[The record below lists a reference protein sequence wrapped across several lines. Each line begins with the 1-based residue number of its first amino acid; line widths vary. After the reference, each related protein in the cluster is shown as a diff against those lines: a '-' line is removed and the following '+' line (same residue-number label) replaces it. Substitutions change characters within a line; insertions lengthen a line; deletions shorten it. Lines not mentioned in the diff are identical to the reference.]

1 MLPNIYRTS
10 YKLST
15 LNASEQLAGC
25 RRPGEVPSS
34 GLSVTQNVILN
45 VVDAAAAAG
54 HSLGTAQGPADA
66 SHALLDRAYIGAPGK
81 MEHIVHIVIHAI

>member
-15 LNASEQLAGC
+15 LNVSEQLAGY

-34 GLSVTQNVILN
+34 GQSVTQAVILN
-45 VVDAAAAAG
+45 AVDAVAAAG
-54 HSLGTAQGPADA
+54 HSLDTAQELAGA
-66 SHALLDRAYIGAPGK
+66 SHVLLDRAYIGAPGK
-81 MEHIVHIVIHAI
+81 MRTQERG